1 MSSFRQYGGLNRA
14 SANNIVRS
22 RYANSD
28 NQTISNVLGLP
39 NSTIVCESNLDLSG
53 NDIYNVSN
61 VILNNGDVITGG
73 SYSGSLVVGGNL
85 EVKQNTNLDG
95 SVDIGGDLTVDGN
108 LEVKQNT
115 NLDGDVE
122 VGGNLNI
129 IGGNANVAG
138 TLVVGGSSSFLQP
151 VNMQSTLDVYDF
163 ARFYDNVAIDYGIY
177 VGATTQMNGD
187 VSMNSTLDV
196 AGQSIF
202 DSDVSMNSTL
212 HVAGQSVFNSDVSM
226 NSTLEVGGSST
237 FYNQVICYSDVS
249 MNSTLEV
256 AGQSVF
262 NSDVSMNST
271 LEVGGSSTFYNQVI
285 CYSDVSMNSTLAV
298 AGQSI
303 FDSDVS
309 MNSTL
314 EVQGATT
321 INGGLTVVGQTN
333 STSFQSAS
341 DYRIKN
347 NVEPLDDNYTV
358 DELIPVKY
366 VNIILE
372 KEDFGFIAHEVQN
385 VFPNLVTGEKD
396 GDDIQTLN
404 YIGLI
409 AILTK
414 EIQELKRR
422 VDVLEKNH
430 QL

>member
-122 VGGNLNI
+122 VGGNLNLSD
-129 IGGNANVAG
+129 GNANVAG
-138 TLVVGGSSSFLQP
+138 TLEVGGSSLFSQP

-177 VGATTQMNGD
+177 VGGNTNMIG
-187 VSMNSTLDV
+187 
-196 AGQSIF
+196 
-202 DSDVSMNSTL
+202 DVSMNSTL
-212 HVAGQSVFNSDVSM
+212 HVAGQSIFNSDVSL
-226 NSTLEVGGSST
+226 NSMVEV
-237 FYNQVICYSDVS
+237 F
-249 MNSTLEV
+249 
-256 AGQSVF
+256 
-262 NSDVSMNST
+262 
-271 LEVGGSSTFYNQVI
+271 
-285 CYSDVSMNSTLAV
+285 
-298 AGQSI
+298 GQSI
-303 FDSDVS
+303 FNYDVS

-321 INGGLTVVGQTN
+321 INGGLTVVGQTS
-333 STSFQSAS
+333 STSFLSGS

-396 GDDIQTLN
+396 GESIQTLN

-422 VDVLEKNH
+422 VAVLEKNH
-430 QL
+430 

>member
-249 MNSTLEV
+249 MNSTL
-256 AGQSVF
+256 
-262 NSDVSMNST
+262 
-271 LEVGGSSTFYNQVI
+271 
-285 CYSDVSMNSTLAV
+285 AV

>member
-39 NSTIVCESNLDLSG
+39 NSNIVCESNLDLSG

-61 VILNNGDVITGG
+61 VVLNNGDVITGG
-73 SYSGSLVVGGNL
+73 NYSGNFVIGGDLEVKQNSNLDGDVVVGGDL

-95 SVDIGGDLTVDGN
+95 DVVVGGDLTVDGN

-115 NLDGDVE
+115 NLDGDV
-122 VGGNLNI
+122 VMGGNLNI
-129 IGGNANVAG
+129 TGGNCKVAG
-138 TLVVGGSSSFLQP
+138 TFEVGGEALFLQP

-177 VGATTQMNGD
+177 VGATTQMIG
-187 VSMNSTLDV
+187 
-196 AGQSIF
+196 
-202 DSDVSMNSTL
+202 DVSMNSTL
-212 HVAGQSVFNSDVSM
+212 HVQGKSVFNSDVSM
-226 NSTLEVGGSST
+226 NAILEV
-237 FYNQVICYSDVS
+237 F
-249 MNSTLEV
+249 
-256 AGQSVF
+256 
-262 NSDVSMNST
+262 
-271 LEVGGSSTFYNQVI
+271 
-285 CYSDVSMNSTLAV
+285 
-298 AGQSI
+298 GQSI
-303 FDSDVS
+303 FNYDVS

-321 INGGLTVVGQTN
+321 INGGLTVVGQTS
-333 STSFQSAS
+333 STTFLSSS
-341 DYRIKN
+341 DYRIKSN
-347 NVEPLDDNYTV
+347 IQPLDDNYLV

-366 VNIILE
+366 VNTILE

-422 VDVLEKNH
+422 VAVLEKNH